1 MRLRKLAESLKT
13 FQETI
18 DQSIVEIFMENQDVI
33 VEYVTNIQLYIEGMR
48 GSDGAFIMDYMPYSR
63 LTIKLKEIKGQP
75 TDRVTLRDT
84 GDFHK
89 SFRIEPTDDTVEIT
103 ADDWKTEELKD
114 KYGQGIMALSDEHLH
129 SVKIAFILP
138 GLRQK
143 LREAIP

>member
-1 MRLRKLAESLKT
+1 MSLHNLTESLRN

-18 DQSIVEIFMENQDVI
+18 EQKIVEVFTENQDDI
-33 VEYVTNIQLYIEGMR
+33 VYYVSEIQLYMEGMR

-63 LTIKLKEIKGQP
+63 LTIKLKEIYGQP

-89 SFRIEPTDDTVEIT
+89 SFRIEPTDETIEIT

-114 KYGQGIMALSDEHLH
+114 RYGEGIMALSDEHLQ
-129 SVKIAFILP
+129 SVKQAFVLP
-138 GLRQK
+138 GLRSK
-143 LREAIP
+143 LWEALT